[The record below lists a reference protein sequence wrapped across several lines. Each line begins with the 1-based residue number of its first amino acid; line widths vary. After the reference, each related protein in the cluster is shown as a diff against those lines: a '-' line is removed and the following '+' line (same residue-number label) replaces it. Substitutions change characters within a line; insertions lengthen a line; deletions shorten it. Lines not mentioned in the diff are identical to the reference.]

1 MPDPATVRAYATRN
15 TLRALEELAA
25 GPCSAPELAERLAIG
40 ERSARKLLQRCAVEG
55 WATQG
60 DWHHRRYSPTLRVVT
75 LARQALDESA
85 LLHFAAP
92 QLQDLAAR
100 GGRTSSL
107 WIGDLDRDRALQ
119 IMRCSP
125 GGGWPPEI
133 TLGPPIPLHRCA
145 PGRLLSGSTTTET
158 PGAAPI
164 HDEHGTLIAAIA
176 ISPAT
181 STDTRAVADAGRII
195 TSLIRDGVL

>member
-25 GPCSAPELAERLAIG
+25 GPCSAPELAARLAIG
-40 ERSARKLLQRCAVEG
+40 ERSARRLLQRCAVEG
-55 WATQG
+55 WAIQG
-60 DWHHRRYSPTLRVVT
+60 DFHHRRYAPTLRLAA

-107 WIGDLDRDRALQ
+107 WIRDPARDAALP
-119 IMRCSP
+119 IMRCAP
-125 GGGWPPEI
+125 GGGAPPEI
-133 TLGPPIPLHRCA
+133 TLGAPSPLHRSA
-145 PGRLLSGSTTTET
+145 PGRVLSGTAA

-164 HDEHGTLIAAIA
+164 HDEHGTLIAALA
-176 ISPAT
+176 ISPA
-181 STDTRAVADAGRII
+181 SAADSDAVTASARII

>member
-25 GPCSAPELAERLAIG
+25 GPCSAPELAARLSIG
-40 ERSARKLLQRCAVEG
+40 ERSARRLLQRCALEG

-60 DWHHRRYSPTLRVVT
+60 DFHHRRYAPTLRLAA
-75 LARQALDESA
+75 LARRTLEESA
-85 LLHFAAP
+85 LLHFARP

-100 GGRTSSL
+100 GGTSSL
-107 WIGDLDRDRALQ
+107 WIHDTDHTSALQ
-119 IMRCSP
+119 IMHCPP
-125 GGGWPPEI
+125 GGTTPPEI
-133 TLGPPIPLHRCA
+133 TLGPPIPLTHCS
-145 PGRLLSGSTTTET
+145 PGRTLSGQTT
-158 PGAAPI
+158 PGSAPI

-176 ISPAT
+176 ITRAS
-181 STDTRAVADAGRII
+181 STDTTAVSNAARII